1 MSEPPDDPSGDPARY
16 DSRQSYSTKPRIGY
30 YRPMIPNIGPM
41 EIAIVVI
48 IALLVFGPR
57 KLPSLGRSLGQGISE
72 FRSGLSAPE
81 TAEAEDPEPA
91 AIAAG
96 RAEGG
101 TSS

>member
-57 KLPSLGRSLGQGISE
+57 KLRWVRGQKPWKELNRDRSV
-72 FRSGLSAPE
+72 A
-81 TAEAEDPEPA
+81 
-91 AIAAG
+91 
-96 RAEGG
+96 
-101 TSS
+101 